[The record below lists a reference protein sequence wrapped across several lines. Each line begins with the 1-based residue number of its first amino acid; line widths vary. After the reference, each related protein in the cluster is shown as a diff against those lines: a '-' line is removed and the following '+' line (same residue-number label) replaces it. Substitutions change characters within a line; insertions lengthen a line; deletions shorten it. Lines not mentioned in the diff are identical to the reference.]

1 MNNARF
7 KNTGYMMKKKM
18 MFPVVLI
25 VMVLLVSACSSG
37 GSTAATQTAGAQTT
51 TGVNSDTPLSSRL
64 AIGILQLEDTNLAVT
79 PEQAKT
85 LLPLWKAVKSM
96 SSSDTATEAEI
107 QAIYDQIQEVMN
119 ADQIAAIEAM
129 EMTQEEMTSLMSKL
143 GIEVGPFGGG
153 GMANLTEDQR
163 ATQIAQFQAQGGVLP
178 DSGERPSFQFP
189 GGQPPSGAGGDG
201 GMPSGGG
208 MPFGG
213 GGNFAPDGM
222 DPGMLTIDGT
232 QTAGSGNSGRRA
244 FGMNQIFIEPLIK
257 LLTER
262 SAS

>member
-1 MNNARF
+1 
-7 KNTGYMMKKKM
+7 MKKKM

-25 VMVLLVSACSSG
+25 VIILLVSACSSG
-37 GSTAATQTAGAQTT
+37 GSTAATQTAGARTT

-107 QAIYDQIQEVMN
+107 QAIYDQIQESMS
-119 ADQIAAIEAM
+119 AEQIAAIEAM

-143 GIEVGPFGGG
+143 GIEVGQFGGA

-163 ATQIAQFQAQGGVLP
+163 ATQIAQFQAQGGVIP
-178 DSGERPSFQFP
+178 GGADGPTFNFSGGERPS
-189 GGQPPSGAGGDG
+189 GGAGGDSG
-201 GMPSGGG
+201 QSFTGPGGGG
-208 MPFGG
+208 MPTGG
-213 GGNFAPDGM
+213 MVFSGEIPLDGVMGTTPGAGFTRRGNG
-222 DPGMLTIDGT
+222 
-232 QTAGSGNSGRRA
+232 
-244 FGMNQIFIEPLIK
+244 GMNQMFIEPLIK
-257 LLTER
+257 MLEER